1 MQKGGCVKKSDTD
14 GWSAPRFL
22 LAPLHG
28 PNNILPGLVA
38 GSPRANSKLGQQPLN
53 PSVMANSVKVRYRR
67 WGDGAAAS
75 VVDAGIRSGVY
86 ALHNPVENFRH
97 HLQRIAAKSG
107 LFK

>member
-14 GWSAPRFL
+14 GWLAPRCL
-22 LAPLHG
+22 LAPFHG

-38 GSPRANSKLGQQPLN
+38 GSPRDDSKLDQQPLN
-53 PSVMANSVKVRYRR
+53 SSVMANSVKVRYRR

-75 VVDAGIRSGVY
+75 VVDAGIRSGAY
-86 ALHNPVENFRH
+86 ASHNPVENSRH
-97 HLQRIAAKSG
+97 HLQRIAAKSE